1 MDLLNSNQNAPSLP
15 VLSPPCPNGSLA
27 SMLAQRWMQQP
38 ASQQC
43 AGGSAEL
50 LEILIMFSLMI
61 KAWSSPSTSGV
72 SERARTKAHSEIP
85 FRGMNATKCGA
96 ASRIG
101 PGPLRGSLTPPRPAF
116 GSACALQ
123 RRLAWEAR
131 RRRSIVARSLAGSG
145 LGCASGSPWLWG
157 ASGRMAGAAGMLA
170 SSLAD
175 MR

>member
-1 MDLLNSNQNAPSLP
+1 MDLLNSNLNAPSLP

-72 SERARTKAHSEIP
+72 LERART
-85 FRGMNATKCGA
+85 
-96 ASRIG
+96 
-101 PGPLRGSLTPPRPAF
+101 
-116 GSACALQ
+116 
-123 RRLAWEAR
+123 
-131 RRRSIVARSLAGSG
+131 
-145 LGCASGSPWLWG
+145 
-157 ASGRMAGAAGMLA
+157 
-170 SSLAD
+170 
-175 MR
+175 